1 MIDYKNDKKS
11 ACCIIVKYDGVN
23 FVASSNKLTMFI
35 VLFMIAGI
43 LCGAAVHE
51 YASTDSITAWATNIT
66 LFTDIFLRLIKMVIA
81 PLVFST
87 LTVGIM
93 RMGETSTISRV
104 GSKAMVWFISSSVL
118 SILVGLLVVSL
129 EHPGRGLNLT
139 VPAGSVETGLAVSG
153 MSLKN
158 FIAHSIP
165 TSIADAMSH
174 NEILQIV
181 VFSMFFG
188 IAGASLGEKFN
199 APLVAALDV
208 VSHIML
214 KVTGYVMLVAPLA
227 IFAAISSV
235 VATQGL
241 GILLNYASFIGG
253 YYVAILLTCLVLLGV
268 GYMVLKKSTFTL
280 LSMLKDPV
288 LVAFTTSSSEA
299 AYPKTLDVL
308 TRFGCSRSIA
318 SFVLPIGYS
327 FNLVGSMVYCSFASM
342 FIAQA
347 YNIHLTFSEIV
358 VLMLTLMLA
367 SKGIAGVPRSAL
379 VVLAA
384 TIPSFNIPVA
394 GILLLMGI
402 DHFLDMGRSAINV
415 LGNGIATAM
424 LSKNEGELD
433 AAVANTTTE
442 QETQV
447 EA

>member
-1 MIDYKNDKKS
+1 MAN
-11 ACCIIVKYDGVN
+11 A
-23 FVASSNKLTMFI
+23 NKLTICI
-35 VLFMIAGI
+35 VIFMLAGI
-43 LCGAAVHE
+43 VSGAVIHSYTSESVIA
-51 YASTDSITAWATNIT
+51 AWSDNIT
-66 LFTDIFLRLIKMVIA
+66 LLTDIFLRLIKMVIA

-93 RMGETSTISRV
+93 RLGETSTIGRV
-104 GSKAMVWFISSSVL
+104 GGKAMIWFISSSIL
-118 SILVGLLVVSL
+118 SILVGLFIVTL
-129 EHPGRGLNLT
+129 EQPGSGLNLAIPKEA
-139 VPAGSVETGLAVSG
+139 VDTGLAVGG
-153 MSLKN
+153 MSLKG
-158 FIAHSIP
+158 FLSHTIP
-165 TSIADAMSH
+165 TSIAGAMAN

-188 IAGASLGEKFN
+188 IGGASLGEKFN

-214 KVTGYVMLVAPLA
+214 KVTGYVMYVAPLA

-235 VATQGL
+235 IATEGL

-253 YYVAILLTCLVLLGV
+253 YYLAILMTCLVLLAV
-268 GYMVLKKSTFTL
+268 GYLVLKKEVFRL
-280 LSMLKDPV
+280 VSMLKDPV

-299 AYPKTLDVL
+299 AYPKTLEQL
-308 TRFGCSRSIA
+308 TTFGCSRNIV

-347 YNIHLTFSEIV
+347 YNIHLSFAEIS

-424 LSKNEGELD
+424 LSQNEGLLEERD
-433 AAVANTTTE
+433 EEEVS
-442 QETQV
+442 QKV

>member
-1 MIDYKNDKKS
+1 MAN
-11 ACCIIVKYDGVN
+11 A
-23 FVASSNKLTMFI
+23 NKLTVFI
-35 VLFMIAGI
+35 VIFMLAGI
-43 LCGAAVHE
+43 LTGAMIHS
-51 YASTDSITAWATNIT
+51 YASADSITAWSDNIT
-66 LFTDIFLRLIKMVIA
+66 LLTDIFLRLIKMVIA

-93 RMGETSTISRV
+93 RLGETSTIGRV
-104 GSKAMVWFISSSVL
+104 GGKAMVWFITSSVL
-118 SILVGLLVVSL
+118 SILVGLFIVTL
-129 EHPGRGLNLT
+129 EQPGSGMNLA
-139 VPAGSVETGLAVSG
+139 VPTGTIETGLATSG
-153 MSLKN
+153 MSLKA
-158 FIAHSIP
+158 FLAHTIP
-165 TSIADAMSH
+165 TSIAGAMAD

-188 IAGASLGEKFN
+188 IGGASLGQKFN

-214 KVTGYVMLVAPLA
+214 KVTGYVMYVAPLA

-235 VATQGL
+235 IAKEGL

-253 YYVAILLTCLVLLGV
+253 YYLAILLTCLVLIGV
-268 GYMVLKKSTFTL
+268 GYMVLKKEIFRL
-280 LSMLKDPV
+280 VNMLKDPV

-299 AYPKTLDVL
+299 AYPKTLEQL
-308 TRFGCSRSIA
+308 AKFGCSPNIV

-347 YNIHLTFSEIV
+347 YNIHLSFSEIT

-415 LGNGIATAM
+415 LGNGVAAAM
-424 LSKNEGELD
+424 LSQNEGMLSDGE
-433 AAVANTTTE
+433 AQEVE
-442 QETQV
+442 QQEVQ
-447 EA
+447 A

>member
-1 MIDYKNDKKS
+1 M
-11 ACCIIVKYDGVN
+11 
-23 FVASSNKLTMFI
+23 ASSNKLTLFI
-35 VLFMIAGI
+35 ILFMIAGI
-43 LCGAAVHE
+43 LSGAAIHE
-51 YASTDSITAWATNIT
+51 YAPAESVKSYADNIT

-93 RMGETSTISRV
+93 RMGETSTIGRI
-104 GSKAMVWFISSSVL
+104 GGKAMVWFVSSSVL
-118 SILVGLLVVSL
+118 SILVGLFVVTVT
-129 EHPGRGLNLT
+129 HPGSGMNLQ
-139 VPAGSVETGLAVSG
+139 VPTGDVQTGLAVSG
-153 MSLKN
+153 MSLKA
-158 FIAHSIP
+158 FISHTIP
-165 TSIADAMSH
+165 TSIAGAMSD

-214 KVTGYVMLVAPLA
+214 KVTGYVMYVAPLA

-235 VATQGL
+235 IATEGL

-253 YYVAILLTCLVLLGV
+253 YYVAIILTCLVLISV
-268 GYMVLKKSTFTL
+268 GYMVLKADIFRL
-280 LSMLKDPV
+280 LAMLKDPV

-299 AYPKTLDVL
+299 AYPKTLDQL
-308 TRFGCSRSIA
+308 TRFGCSRNIA

-347 YNIHLTFSEIV
+347 YNIHLSFSEIV

-415 LGNGIATAM
+415 LGNGVATAM
-424 LSKNEGELD
+424 LSKNEGMLEEERS
-433 AAVANTTTE
+433 AGEEVVVNGG
-442 QETQV
+442 
-447 EA
+447 

>member
-1 MIDYKNDKKS
+1 MAN
-11 ACCIIVKYDGVN
+11 A
-23 FVASSNKLTMFI
+23 NKLTIFI
-35 VLFMIAGI
+35 VIFMLAGI
-43 LCGAAVHE
+43 VSGAVIHSWTSE
-51 YASTDSITAWATNIT
+51 SVITAWAENIT
-66 LFTDIFLRLIKMVIA
+66 LLTDIFLRLIKMVIA

-93 RMGETSTISRV
+93 RLGETATIGRV
-104 GSKAMVWFISSSVL
+104 GGKAMIWFISSSIL
-118 SILVGLLVVSL
+118 SILVGLFIVTL
-129 EHPGRGLNLT
+129 EQPGSGLNLT
-139 VPAGSVETGLAVSG
+139 IPKDAVETGLAVGG
-153 MSLKN
+153 MSLKG
-158 FIAHSIP
+158 FLSHTIP
-165 TSIADAMSH
+165 TSIAEAMAN

-188 IAGASLGEKFN
+188 IGGASLGEKFN

-214 KVTGYVMLVAPLA
+214 KVTGYVMYVAPLA

-235 VATQGL
+235 IATEGV

-253 YYVAILLTCLVLLGV
+253 YYVAILMTCLVLLAA
-268 GYMVLKKSTFTL
+268 GYLVLKKEVFRLVIL
-280 LSMLKDPV
+280 LKEPV

-299 AYPKTLDVL
+299 AYPKTLELL
-308 TRFGCSRSIA
+308 TKFGCSRNIV

-347 YNIHLTFSEIV
+347 YNIHLSLAEIS

-424 LSKNEGELD
+424 LAQDEGLLTESEKE
-433 AAVANTTTE
+433 VAE
-442 QETQV
+442 QEV
-447 EA
+447 NA

>member
-1 MIDYKNDKKS
+1 
-11 ACCIIVKYDGVN
+11 
-23 FVASSNKLTMFI
+23 MF
-35 VLFMIAGI
+35 AGI
-43 LCGAAVHE
+43 LSGAAIHE
-51 YASTDSITAWATNIT
+51 YAAAENIKSYAGNIT

-93 RMGETSTISRV
+93 KMGETSTIGRV
-104 GSKAMVWFISSSVL
+104 GGKAMVWFVSSSIL
-118 SILVGLLVVSL
+118 SILVGLFIVTLQQ
-129 EHPGRGLNLT
+129 PGAGMNLQ
-139 VPAGSVETGLAVSG
+139 VPAGDVQTGLAVSG
-153 MSLKN
+153 MNLKA
-158 FIAHSIP
+158 FISHTIP
-165 TSIADAMSH
+165 TSIAGAMSN

-181 VFSMFFG
+181 VFSLFFG

-199 APLVAALDV
+199 TPLVAALDV

-214 KVTGYVMLVAPLA
+214 KVTGYVMYVAPLA

-235 VATQGL
+235 VATEGL

-253 YYVAILLTCLVLLGV
+253 YYLAIILTCMVLIGV
-268 GYMVLKKSTFTL
+268 GYMVLKRDVFRL
-280 LSMLKDPV
+280 IAMLKDPV

-299 AYPKTLDVL
+299 AYPKTLDQL
-308 TRFGCSRSIA
+308 TRFGCSRNIA

-415 LGNGIATAM
+415 LGNGVATAM
-424 LSKNEGELD
+424 LSKNEGEMEESIE
-433 AAVANTTTE
+433 VGE
-442 QETQV
+442 EI

>member
-1 MIDYKNDKKS
+1 MAN
-11 ACCIIVKYDGVN
+11 A
-23 FVASSNKLTMFI
+23 NKLTLFI
-35 VLFMIAGI
+35 VIFMLMGI
-43 LCGAAVHE
+43 LSGAAIHA
-51 YASTDSITAWATNIT
+51 YATPTTVSAWADNIT
-66 LFTDIFLRLIKMVIA
+66 LLTDLFLRLIKMVIA

-93 RMGETSTISRV
+93 RLGETATIGRV
-104 GSKAMVWFISSSVL
+104 GGKAMVWFITSSVL
-118 SILVGLLVVSL
+118 SILVGLVIVTFQ
-129 EHPGRGLNLT
+129 HPGAGLNLA
-139 VPAGSVETGLAVSG
+139 VPKEAVDTGLAVSG
-153 MSLKN
+153 MSLKG
-158 FIAHSIP
+158 FLSHTIP
-165 TSIADAMSH
+165 TSITEAMAN

-199 APLVAALDV
+199 APLVAALNV

-214 KVTGYVMLVAPLA
+214 KVTGYVMYVAPLA
-227 IFAAISSV
+227 IFGAISSV
-235 VATQGL
+235 IASQGL

-253 YYVAILLTCLVLLGV
+253 YYLAVLLTSAVLIAV
-268 GYMVLKKSTFTL
+268 GYMVLNKEVFRL
-280 LSMLKDPV
+280 LNMLKDPV

-299 AYPKTLDVL
+299 AYPKTLERLVK
-308 TRFGCSRSIA
+308 FGCSRNIV

-327 FNLVGSMVYCSFASM
+327 FNLVGSMVYCSFAAM

-347 YNIHLTFSEIV
+347 YNVPLSFSEITV
-358 VLMLTLMLA
+358 MMLTLMLA

-424 LSKNEGELD
+424 LSKNEGLLTDEEAQPD
-433 AAVANTTTE
+433 WE
-442 QETQV
+442 V
-447 EA
+447 EKAEA

>member
-1 MIDYKNDKKS
+1 MAN
-11 ACCIIVKYDGVN
+11 A
-23 FVASSNKLTMFI
+23 NKLTLFI
-35 VLFMIAGI
+35 VIFMLAGI
-43 LCGAAVHE
+43 LSGAVIHS
-51 YASTDSITAWATNIT
+51 YASQEAIAAWSDNIT
-66 LFTDIFLRLIKMVIA
+66 LLTDIFLRLIKMVIA

-93 RMGETSTISRV
+93 RLGETATIGRV
-104 GSKAMVWFISSSVL
+104 GGKAMVWFISSSVL
-118 SILVGLLVVSL
+118 SILVGLFIVMI
-129 EHPGRGLNLT
+129 EHPGSGLNLAI
-139 VPAGSVETGLAVSG
+139 PAESVDTGLAVGG
-153 MSLKN
+153 MSLKG
-158 FIAHSIP
+158 FLSHTIP
-165 TSIADAMSH
+165 TSIAGAMAN

-188 IAGASLGEKFN
+188 IGGASLGEKFN

-214 KVTGYVMLVAPLA
+214 KVTGYVMYVAPLA

-235 VATQGL
+235 IATQGL

-253 YYVAILLTCLVLLGV
+253 YYVAILLTCLVLLAV
-268 GYMVLKKSTFTL
+268 GYMVLKKEVFRL
-280 LSMLKDPV
+280 VSMLKDPV

-299 AYPKTLDVL
+299 AYPKTLEQL
-308 TRFGCSRSIA
+308 TKFGCSRNIV

-347 YNIHLTFSEIV
+347 YNIHLSFAEIT

-424 LSKNEGELD
+424 LAQNEGLLEED
-433 AAVANTTTE
+433 AEERVP
-442 QETQV
+442 QQLV
-447 EA
+447 G

>member
-1 MIDYKNDKKS
+1 
-11 ACCIIVKYDGVN
+11 
-23 FVASSNKLTMFI
+23 MF
-35 VLFMIAGI
+35 AGI
-43 LCGAAVHE
+43 LSGAAIHE
-51 YASTDSITAWATNIT
+51 YAAAENIKSYAENIT

-93 RMGETSTISRV
+93 KMGETSTIGRV
-104 GSKAMVWFISSSVL
+104 GGKAMVWFVSSSIL
-118 SILVGLLVVSL
+118 SILVGLFIVTLQQ
-129 EHPGRGLNLT
+129 PGAGMNLQ
-139 VPAGSVETGLAVSG
+139 VPAGDVQTGLAVSG
-153 MSLKN
+153 MNLKA
-158 FIAHSIP
+158 FISHTIP
-165 TSIADAMSH
+165 TSIAGAMSN

-181 VFSMFFG
+181 VFSLFFG

-199 APLVAALDV
+199 TPLVAALDV

-214 KVTGYVMLVAPLA
+214 KVTGYVMYVAPLA

-235 VATQGL
+235 VATEGL

-253 YYVAILLTCLVLLGV
+253 YYLAIILTCMVLVGV
-268 GYMVLKKSTFTL
+268 GYMVLKRDVFRLIT
-280 LSMLKDPV
+280 MLKDPV

-299 AYPKTLDVL
+299 AYPKTLDQL
-308 TRFGCSRSIA
+308 TRFGCSRNIA

-415 LGNGIATAM
+415 LGNGVATAM
-424 LSKNEGELD
+424 LSKNEGKMEESIE
-433 AAVANTTTE
+433 AGE
-442 QETQV
+442 QV

>member
-1 MIDYKNDKKS
+1 MAN
-11 ACCIIVKYDGVN
+11 A
-23 FVASSNKLTMFI
+23 NKLTIFI
-35 VLFMIAGI
+35 VIFMLAGI
-43 LCGAAVHE
+43 VSGAVIHSWTSE
-51 YASTDSITAWATNIT
+51 SVITAWAENIT
-66 LFTDIFLRLIKMVIA
+66 LLTDIFLRLIKMVIA

-93 RMGETSTISRV
+93 RLGETATIGRV
-104 GSKAMVWFISSSVL
+104 GGKAMIWFISSSIL
-118 SILVGLLVVSL
+118 SILVGLFIVTL
-129 EHPGRGLNLT
+129 EQPGSGLNLT
-139 VPAGSVETGLAVSG
+139 IPKDAVETGLAVGG
-153 MSLKN
+153 MSLKG
-158 FIAHSIP
+158 FLSHTIP
-165 TSIADAMSH
+165 TSIAEAMAN

-188 IAGASLGEKFN
+188 IGGASLGEKFN

-214 KVTGYVMLVAPLA
+214 KVTGYVMYVAPLA

-235 VATQGL
+235 IATEGV

-253 YYVAILLTCLVLLGV
+253 YYVAILMTCLVLLAA
-268 GYMVLKKSTFTL
+268 GYLVLKKEVFRLVSL
-280 LSMLKDPV
+280 LKEPV

-299 AYPKTLDVL
+299 AYPKTLELL
-308 TRFGCSRSIA
+308 TKFGCSRNIV

-347 YNIHLTFSEIV
+347 YNIHLSLAEIS

-424 LSKNEGELD
+424 LAQDEGLLTESEKK
-433 AAVANTTTE
+433 VAE
-442 QETQV
+442 QEV
-447 EA
+447 NA

>member
-1 MIDYKNDKKS
+1 
-11 ACCIIVKYDGVN
+11 
-23 FVASSNKLTMFI
+23 
-35 VLFMIAGI
+35 MIAGI
-43 LCGAAVHE
+43 LSGAAIHE
-51 YASTDSITAWATNIT
+51 YAPAESVKSYADNIT
-66 LFTDIFLRLIKMVIA
+66 LFTDIFLRLIKMIIA

-93 RMGETSTISRV
+93 RMGETSTIGRI
-104 GSKAMVWFISSSVL
+104 GGKAMVWFVSSSVL
-118 SILVGLLVVSL
+118 SILVGLFVVTVT
-129 EHPGRGLNLT
+129 HPGSGMNLQ
-139 VPAGSVETGLAVSG
+139 VPTGDVQTGLAVSG
-153 MSLKN
+153 MSLKA
-158 FIAHSIP
+158 FIPHTIP
-165 TSIADAMSH
+165 TSIAGAMSD

-214 KVTGYVMLVAPLA
+214 KVTGYVMYVAPLA

-235 VATQGL
+235 IATEGL

-253 YYVAILLTCLVLLGV
+253 YYVAIVLTCLVLISV
-268 GYMVLKKSTFTL
+268 GYMVLKADIFRL
-280 LSMLKDPV
+280 LAMLKDPV

-299 AYPKTLDVL
+299 AYPKTLDQL
-308 TRFGCSRSIA
+308 TRFGCSRNIA

-347 YNIHLTFSEIV
+347 YNIHLSFSEIV

-415 LGNGIATAM
+415 LGNGVATAM
-424 LSKNEGELD
+424 LSKNEGMLEEERS
-433 AAVANTTTE
+433 AGEEVVVNGG
-442 QETQV
+442 
-447 EA
+447 

>member
-1 MIDYKNDKKS
+1 MAS
-11 ACCIIVKYDGVN
+11 A
-23 FVASSNKLTMFI
+23 NKLTLFI
-35 VLFMIAGI
+35 VIFMLAGI
-43 LCGAAVHE
+43 LSGAVIHS
-51 YASTDSITAWATNIT
+51 YASQEAIAAWSDNIT
-66 LFTDIFLRLIKMVIA
+66 LLTDIFLRLIKMVIA

-93 RMGETSTISRV
+93 RLGETATIGRV
-104 GSKAMVWFISSSVL
+104 GGKAMVWFISSSVL
-118 SILVGLLVVSL
+118 SILVGLFIVTI
-129 EHPGRGLNLT
+129 EHPGSGLNLAI
-139 VPAGSVETGLAVSG
+139 PAESVDTGLAVGS
-153 MSLKN
+153 MSLKG
-158 FIAHSIP
+158 FLSHTIP
-165 TSIADAMSH
+165 TSIAGAMAN

-188 IAGASLGEKFN
+188 IGGASLGEKFN

-214 KVTGYVMLVAPLA
+214 KVTGYVMYVAPLA

-235 VATQGL
+235 IATQGL

-253 YYVAILLTCLVLLGV
+253 YYVAILLTCLVLLAV
-268 GYMVLKKSTFTL
+268 GYMVLKKEVFRL
-280 LSMLKDPV
+280 VSMLKDPV

-299 AYPKTLDVL
+299 AYPKTLEQL
-308 TRFGCSRSIA
+308 TKFGCSRNIV

-347 YNIHLTFSEIV
+347 YNIHLSFAEIT

-424 LSKNEGELD
+424 LAQNEGLLEED
-433 AAVANTTTE
+433 AEERVP
-442 QETQV
+442 QQLV
-447 EA
+447 G

>member
-1 MIDYKNDKKS
+1 MAS
-11 ACCIIVKYDGVN
+11 A
-23 FVASSNKLTMFI
+23 NKLTLFI
-35 VLFMIAGI
+35 VIFMLAGI
-43 LCGAAVHE
+43 LSGAVIHS
-51 YASTDSITAWATNIT
+51 YASQEAIAAWSDNIT
-66 LFTDIFLRLIKMVIA
+66 LLTDIFLRLIKMVIA

-93 RMGETSTISRV
+93 RLGETATIGRV
-104 GSKAMVWFISSSVL
+104 GGKAMVWFISSSVL
-118 SILVGLLVVSL
+118 SILVGLFIVTI
-129 EHPGRGLNLT
+129 EHPGSGLNLAI
-139 VPAGSVETGLAVSG
+139 PAESVDTGLAVGG
-153 MSLKN
+153 MSLKG
-158 FIAHSIP
+158 FLSHTIP
-165 TSIADAMSH
+165 TSIAGAMAN

-188 IAGASLGEKFN
+188 IGGASLGEKFN

-214 KVTGYVMLVAPLA
+214 KVTGYVMYVAPLA

-235 VATQGL
+235 IATQGL

-253 YYVAILLTCLVLLGV
+253 YYVAILLTCLVLLAV
-268 GYMVLKKSTFTL
+268 GYMVLKKEVFRL
-280 LSMLKDPV
+280 VSMLKDPV
-288 LVAFTTSSSEA
+288 LVAFTTSISEA
-299 AYPKTLDVL
+299 AYPKTLEQL
-308 TRFGCSRSIA
+308 TKFGCSRNIV

-347 YNIHLTFSEIV
+347 YNIHLSFAEIT

-424 LSKNEGELD
+424 LAQNEGLLEED
-433 AAVANTTTE
+433 AEERVP
-442 QETQV
+442 QQLV
-447 EA
+447 G

>member
-1 MIDYKNDKKS
+1 
-11 ACCIIVKYDGVN
+11 
-23 FVASSNKLTMFI
+23 MF
-35 VLFMIAGI
+35 AGI
-43 LCGAAVHE
+43 LSGAAIHE
-51 YASTDSITAWATNIT
+51 YAAAENIKSYAENIT

-93 RMGETSTISRV
+93 KMGETSTIGRV
-104 GSKAMVWFISSSVL
+104 GGKAMVWFISSSVL
-118 SILVGLLVVSL
+118 SILIGLFIVTLQ
-129 EHPGRGLNLT
+129 HPGSGMNLQ
-139 VPAGSVETGLAVSG
+139 VPAGDVQTGLAVSG
-153 MSLKN
+153 MNLKA
-158 FIAHSIP
+158 FISHTIP
-165 TSIADAMSH
+165 TSIAGAMSN

-181 VFSMFFG
+181 VFSLFFG

-199 APLVAALDV
+199 TPLVAALDV

-214 KVTGYVMLVAPLA
+214 KVTGYVMYVAPLA

-235 VATQGL
+235 VATEGL

-253 YYVAILLTCLVLLGV
+253 YYLAIILTCMVLVGV
-268 GYMVLKKSTFTL
+268 GYMVLKRDVFRL
-280 LSMLKDPV
+280 IAMLKDPV

-299 AYPKTLDVL
+299 AYPKTLDQL
-308 TRFGCSRSIA
+308 TRFGCSRNIA

-394 GILLLMGI
+394 GILLLMGV

-415 LGNGIATAM
+415 LGNGVATAM
-424 LSKNEGELD
+424 LSKNEGELEEQ
-433 AAVANTTTE
+433 TE
-442 QETQV
+442 AGERV

>member
-1 MIDYKNDKKS
+1 
-11 ACCIIVKYDGVN
+11 
-23 FVASSNKLTMFI
+23 VASANRLTIFI
-35 VLFMIAGI
+35 VVFMLAGI
-43 LCGAAVHE
+43 LSGAVIHE
-51 YASTDSITAWATNIT
+51 YASSDVIAAWSDNIT
-66 LFTDIFLRLIKMVIA
+66 LLTDIFLRLIKMVIA

-93 RMGETSTISRV
+93 RLGETATIGRV
-104 GSKAMVWFISSSVL
+104 GGKAMVWFISSSVL
-118 SILVGLLVVSL
+118 SILVGLFIVTLL
-129 EHPGRGLNLT
+129 HPGSGLNLA
-139 VPAGSVETGLAVSG
+139 VPAGTVETGLATGG
-153 MSLKN
+153 MSLKG
-158 FIAHSIP
+158 FLSHTIP
-165 TSIADAMSH
+165 TSIAGAMAN

-188 IAGASLGEKFN
+188 IGGASLGEKFN

-214 KVTGYVMLVAPLA
+214 KVTGYVMYVAPLA
-227 IFAAISSV
+227 IYAAISSV
-235 VATQGL
+235 IATEGL

-253 YYVAILLTCLVLLGV
+253 YYLAIVLTCLVLVAV
-268 GYMVLKKSTFTL
+268 GYMVLKNDIFRL
-280 LSMLKDPV
+280 VSMLKDPV

-299 AYPKTLDVL
+299 AYPKTLEQL
-308 TRFGCSRSIA
+308 TRFGCSRNIV

-347 YNIHLTFSEIV
+347 YNIQLSFSEIT

-384 TIPSFNIPVA
+384 TIPSFDIPVA

-415 LGNGIATAM
+415 LGNGVATAM
-424 LSKNEGELD
+424 LAQNEGLLEDEVEL
-433 AAVANTTTE
+433 VS
-442 QETQV
+442 QEG
-447 EA
+447 

>member
-1 MIDYKNDKKS
+1 MAN
-11 ACCIIVKYDGVN
+11 A
-23 FVASSNKLTMFI
+23 NKLTVFI
-35 VLFMIAGI
+35 VIFMLAGI
-43 LCGAAVHE
+43 LTGAMIHS
-51 YASTDSITAWATNIT
+51 YASADSITAWSDNIT
-66 LFTDIFLRLIKMVIA
+66 LLTDIFLRLIKMVIA

-93 RMGETSTISRV
+93 RLGETSTIGRV
-104 GSKAMVWFISSSVL
+104 GGKAMVWFISSSVL
-118 SILVGLLVVSL
+118 SILVGLFIVTL
-129 EHPGRGLNLT
+129 EHPGSGMNLAI
-139 VPAGSVETGLAVSG
+139 PAGTVETGLATSG
-153 MSLKN
+153 MSLKA
-158 FIAHSIP
+158 FLAHTIP
-165 TSIADAMSH
+165 TSIAGAMAD

-188 IAGASLGEKFN
+188 IGGASLGQKFN

-214 KVTGYVMLVAPLA
+214 KVTGYVMYVAPLA

-235 VATQGL
+235 IAKEGL

-253 YYVAILLTCLVLLGV
+253 YYLAIVLTCLVLIGV
-268 GYMVLKKSTFTL
+268 GYMVLKKDIFRL
-280 LSMLKDPV
+280 VNMLKDPV

-299 AYPKTLDVL
+299 AYPKTLEQL
-308 TRFGCSRSIA
+308 AKFGCSPNIV

-347 YNIHLTFSEIV
+347 YNIQLSFSEIT

-415 LGNGIATAM
+415 LGNGVAAAM
-424 LSKNEGELD
+424 LSQNEGMLSEGE
-433 AAVANTTTE
+433 AEEVE
-442 QETQV
+442 QQEVQ
-447 EA
+447 A

>member
-1 MIDYKNDKKS
+1 MS
-11 ACCIIVKYDGVN
+11 
-23 FVASSNKLTMFI
+23 SSNKLTLFI
-35 VLFMIAGI
+35 LLFMFAGI
-43 LCGAAVHE
+43 LSGAAIHE
-51 YASTDSITAWATNIT
+51 YAAADNIKSYADNIT

-93 RMGETSTISRV
+93 KMGETSTIGRV
-104 GSKAMVWFISSSVL
+104 GGKAMVWFVSSSVL
-118 SILVGLLVVSL
+118 SILVGLFIVTLQQ
-129 EHPGRGLNLT
+129 PGAGMNLQ
-139 VPAGSVETGLAVSG
+139 VPAGDVQTGLAVSG
-153 MSLKN
+153 MNLKA
-158 FIAHSIP
+158 FISHTIP
-165 TSIADAMSH
+165 TSIAGAMSN

-181 VFSMFFG
+181 VFSLFFG

-199 APLVAALDV
+199 TPLVAALDV

-214 KVTGYVMLVAPLA
+214 KVTGYVMYVAPLA

-235 VATQGL
+235 VATEGL

-253 YYVAILLTCLVLLGV
+253 YYLAIILTCMVLIGV
-268 GYMVLKKSTFTL
+268 GYMVLKRDVFRL
-280 LSMLKDPV
+280 IAMLKDPV

-299 AYPKTLDVL
+299 AYPKTLDQL
-308 TRFGCSRSIA
+308 TRFGCSRNIA

-415 LGNGIATAM
+415 LGNGVATAM
-424 LSKNEGELD
+424 LSKNEGEM
-433 AAVANTTTE
+433 E
-442 QETQV
+442 EEV
-447 EA
+447 EAGERVEA

>member
-1 MIDYKNDKKS
+1 MAS
-11 ACCIIVKYDGVN
+11 A
-23 FVASSNKLTMFI
+23 NKLTLFI
-35 VLFMIAGI
+35 VIFMLAGI
-43 LCGAAVHE
+43 LSGAVIHS
-51 YASTDSITAWATNIT
+51 YASQEAIAAWSDNIT
-66 LFTDIFLRLIKMVIA
+66 LLTDIFLRLIKMVIA

-93 RMGETSTISRV
+93 RLGETATLGRV
-104 GSKAMVWFISSSVL
+104 GGKAMVWSISSCGL
-118 SILVGLLVVSL
+118 SLLGGLFIVTI
-129 EHPGRGLNLT
+129 EHPGSGLNLAI
-139 VPAGSVETGLAVSG
+139 PAESVDTGLAVGG
-153 MSLKN
+153 MSLKG
-158 FIAHSIP
+158 FLSHTIP
-165 TSIADAMSH
+165 TSIAGAMAN

-188 IAGASLGEKFN
+188 IGGASLGEKFN

-214 KVTGYVMLVAPLA
+214 KVTGYVMYVAPLA

-235 VATQGL
+235 IATQGL

-253 YYVAILLTCLVLLGV
+253 YYVAILLTCLVLLAV
-268 GYMVLKKSTFTL
+268 GYIVLKKEVFRL
-280 LSMLKDPV
+280 VSMLKDPV

-299 AYPKTLDVL
+299 AYPKTLEQL
-308 TRFGCSRSIA
+308 TKFGCSRNIV

-347 YNIHLTFSEIV
+347 YNIHLSFAEIT

-424 LSKNEGELD
+424 LAQNEGLLEED
-433 AAVANTTTE
+433 AEERVP
-442 QETQV
+442 QQLV
-447 EA
+447 G

>member
-1 MIDYKNDKKS
+1 MAN
-11 ACCIIVKYDGVN
+11 A
-23 FVASSNKLTMFI
+23 NKLTLFI
-35 VLFMIAGI
+35 VIFMLAGI
-43 LCGAAVHE
+43 LSGAAIHS
-51 YASTDSITAWATNIT
+51 YAAPGVVTAWADNIT
-66 LFTDIFLRLIKMVIA
+66 LLTDIFLRLIKMVIA

-93 RMGETSTISRV
+93 RLGETSTIGRV
-104 GSKAMVWFISSSVL
+104 GGKAMIWFISSSIL
-118 SILVGLLVVSL
+118 SILVGLFVVSL
-129 EHPGRGLNLT
+129 EQPGSGLNLAIPLEAT
-139 VPAGSVETGLAVSG
+139 DTGLAVSG
-153 MSLKN
+153 MSLKG
-158 FIAHSIP
+158 FLTHTIP
-165 TSIADAMSH
+165 TSIAEAMAN

-188 IAGASLGEKFN
+188 IGGASLGEKFN

-214 KVTGYVMLVAPLA
+214 KVTGYVMYVAPLA

-235 VATQGL
+235 ISTQGL

-253 YYVAILLTCLVLLGV
+253 YYVAILLTCLVLLAV
-268 GYMVLKKSTFTL
+268 GYVMLKKEVFRL
-280 LSMLKDPV
+280 VSMLKDPV

-299 AYPKTLDVL
+299 AYPKTLEQL
-308 TRFGCSRSIA
+308 TKFGCSPNIV

-347 YNIHLTFSEIV
+347 YNIHLSFAEIT

-424 LSKNEGELD
+424 LAQDEGLLEEEPEL
-433 AAVANTTTE
+433 
-442 QETQV
+442 V
-447 EA
+447 EREA

>member
-1 MIDYKNDKKS
+1 MAS
-11 ACCIIVKYDGVN
+11 AN
-23 FVASSNKLTMFI
+23 RLTIFI
-35 VLFMIAGI
+35 VVFMLAGI
-43 LCGAAVHE
+43 LSGAVIHE
-51 YASTDSITAWATNIT
+51 YASSDVIAAWSDNIT
-66 LFTDIFLRLIKMVIA
+66 LLTDIFLRLIKMVIA

-93 RMGETSTISRV
+93 RLGETATIGRV
-104 GSKAMVWFISSSVL
+104 GGKAMVWFISSSVL
-118 SILVGLLVVSL
+118 SILVGLFIVTLL
-129 EHPGRGLNLT
+129 HPGSGLNLA
-139 VPAGSVETGLAVSG
+139 VPAGTVETGLATGG
-153 MSLKN
+153 MSLKG
-158 FIAHSIP
+158 FLSHTIP
-165 TSIADAMSH
+165 TSIAGAMAN

-188 IAGASLGEKFN
+188 IGGASLGEKFN

-214 KVTGYVMLVAPLA
+214 KVTGYVMYVAPLA
-227 IFAAISSV
+227 IYAAISSV
-235 VATQGL
+235 IATEGL

-253 YYVAILLTCLVLLGV
+253 YYLAIVLTCLVLVAV
-268 GYMVLKKSTFTL
+268 GYMVLKNDIFRL
-280 LSMLKDPV
+280 VSMLKDPV

-299 AYPKTLDVL
+299 AYPKTLEQL
-308 TRFGCSRSIA
+308 TRFGCSRNIV

-347 YNIHLTFSEIV
+347 YNIQLSFSEIT

-384 TIPSFNIPVA
+384 TIPSFDIPVA

-415 LGNGIATAM
+415 LGNGVATAM
-424 LSKNEGELD
+424 LAQNEGLLEDEVEL
-433 AAVANTTTE
+433 VS
-442 QETQV
+442 QEG
-447 EA
+447 

>member
-1 MIDYKNDKKS
+1 MAN
-11 ACCIIVKYDGVN
+11 A
-23 FVASSNKLTMFI
+23 NKLTVFI
-35 VLFMIAGI
+35 VIFMLAGI
-43 LCGAAVHE
+43 LTGAMIHS
-51 YASTDSITAWATNIT
+51 YASADSITAWSDNIT
-66 LFTDIFLRLIKMVIA
+66 LLTDIFLRLIKMVIA

-93 RMGETSTISRV
+93 RLGETSTIGRV
-104 GSKAMVWFISSSVL
+104 GGKAMVWFITSSVL
-118 SILVGLLVVSL
+118 SILVGLFIVTL
-129 EHPGRGLNLT
+129 EQPGSGMNLA
-139 VPAGSVETGLAVSG
+139 VPTGTIETGLATSG
-153 MSLKN
+153 MSLKA
-158 FIAHSIP
+158 FLAHTIP
-165 TSIADAMSH
+165 TSIAGAMAD

-188 IAGASLGEKFN
+188 IGGASLGQKFN

-214 KVTGYVMLVAPLA
+214 KVTGYVMYVAPLA

-235 VATQGL
+235 IAKEGL

-253 YYVAILLTCLVLLGV
+253 YYLAILLTCLVLIGV
-268 GYMVLKKSTFTL
+268 GYMVLKKEIFRL
-280 LSMLKDPV
+280 VNMLKDPV

-299 AYPKTLDVL
+299 AYPKTLEQL
-308 TRFGCSRSIA
+308 AKFGCSPNIV

-347 YNIHLTFSEIV
+347 YNIHLSFSEIT

-415 LGNGIATAM
+415 LGNGVAAAM
-424 LSKNEGELD
+424 LSQNEGMLSEGE
-433 AAVANTTTE
+433 AQEVE
-442 QETQV
+442 QHEVQ
-447 EA
+447 A

>member
-1 MIDYKNDKKS
+1 
-11 ACCIIVKYDGVN
+11 
-23 FVASSNKLTMFI
+23 MFI

-43 LCGAAVHE
+43 LVGAAVHE
-51 YASTDSITAWATNIT
+51 YASADSIAAWADNIT
-66 LFTDIFLRLIKMVIA
+66 LLTDIFLRLIKMVIA

-104 GSKAMVWFISSSVL
+104 GGKAMVWFISSSVL

-129 EHPGRGLNLT
+129 EHPGLGLNLQ
-139 VPAGSVETGLAVSG
+139 VPAGAVDTGLAVSG

-181 VFSMFFG
+181 VFAMFFG

-199 APLVAALDV
+199 TPLVAALDV

-214 KVTGYVMLVAPLA
+214 KVTGYVMFVAPLA

-253 YYVAILLTCLVLLGV
+253 YYVAILMTCVVLLSV
-268 GYMVLKKSTFTL
+268 GYMVLKKEIFRL
-280 LSMLKDPV
+280 VSMLKDPV
-288 LVAFTTSSSEA
+288 LIAFTTSSSEA

-308 TRFGCSRSIA
+308 TRFGCSRNIA

-347 YNIHLTFSEIV
+347 YNIHLSFSEIV

-433 AAVANTTTE
+433 GVAIDNAE
-442 QETQV
+442 PAN
-447 EA
+447 EAGI

>member
-1 MIDYKNDKKS
+1 MAN
-11 ACCIIVKYDGVN
+11 A
-23 FVASSNKLTMFI
+23 NKLTLFI
-35 VLFMIAGI
+35 VIFMLAGI
-43 LCGAAVHE
+43 LSGAVIHS
-51 YASTDSITAWATNIT
+51 YVSPGIVTAWADNIT
-66 LFTDIFLRLIKMVIA
+66 LLTDIFLRLIKMVIA

-93 RMGETSTISRV
+93 RLGETSTIGRV
-104 GSKAMVWFISSSVL
+104 GGKAMIWFISSSIL
-118 SILVGLLVVSL
+118 SILVGLFVVSL
-129 EHPGRGLNLT
+129 EQPGSGLNLAIPLEAT
-139 VPAGSVETGLAVSG
+139 DTGLAVGG
-153 MSLKN
+153 MSLKG
-158 FIAHSIP
+158 FLTHTIP
-165 TSIADAMSH
+165 TSIAEAMAN

-188 IAGASLGEKFN
+188 IGGASLGEKFN

-214 KVTGYVMLVAPLA
+214 KVTGYVMYVAPLA

-235 VATQGL
+235 ISTQGL

-253 YYVAILLTCLVLLGV
+253 YYVAILLTCLVLLAV
-268 GYMVLKKSTFTL
+268 GYVMLKKEVFRL
-280 LSMLKDPV
+280 VSMLKDPV

-299 AYPKTLDVL
+299 AYPKTLEQL
-308 TRFGCSRSIA
+308 TKFGCSPNIV

-347 YNIHLTFSEIV
+347 YNIHLSFAEIT

-424 LSKNEGELD
+424 LAQDEGLLEEEPEL
-433 AAVANTTTE
+433 
-442 QETQV
+442 V
-447 EA
+447 ERKA